1 MTTKKHNERK
11 AQLTKYLEQLDE
23 FNWHHP
29 TQVSEMADSQHERD
43 NRTYYLAQI
52 SLILFHNYQQSYM
65 QIGQMLNISS
75 RTARRLINDYE
86 QDCGSLEEIT
96 EELQNGED
104 W

>member
-1 MTTKKHNERK
+1 MTTKKHSKRK

-43 NRTYYLAQI
+43 KRTYYLAQI
-52 SLILFHNYQQSYM
+52 SLILFNNYQQSYM
-65 QIGQMLNISS
+65 QIAQMLNMSS
-75 RTARRLINDYE
+75 RTARRLTIDYE
-86 QDCGSLEEIT
+86 QDFDSLEEIM

>member
-1 MTTKKHNERK
+1 MKKHNKRK

-29 TQVSEMADSQHERD
+29 TQVSEMANSQHERD
-43 NRTYYLAQI
+43 NLTYYLAQI
-52 SLILFHNYQQSYM
+52 SLILFNNYQQSYM
-65 QIGQMLNISS
+65 P
-75 RTARRLINDYE
+75 ARRLTIDYE
-86 QDCGSLEEIT
+86 QDFDSLEEIM

>member
-1 MTTKKHNERK
+1 MTIKKHNQRK
-11 AQLTKYLEQLDE
+11 AKLTTYLAQLDE

-52 SLILFHNYQQSYM
+52 SLILFNNYQQSYM
-65 QIGQMLNISS
+65 KIGQMLNMSS
-75 RTARRLINDYE
+75 RTARRLTIDYE
-86 QDCGSLEEIT
+86 QEFGSLKGIM
-96 EELQNGED
+96 EELQNGKD

>member
-1 MTTKKHNERK
+1 MKIKKPNKRK
-11 AQLTKYLEQLDE
+11 EQLTKYLEQLDE

-29 TQVSEMADSQHERD
+29 TQVSEMADIQHERD

-52 SLILFHNYQQSYM
+52 SLILFNNYQQSYM
-65 QIGQMLNISS
+65 QIAQMLNMSS
-75 RTARRLINDYE
+75 RTARRLTIDYE
-86 QDCGSLEEIT
+86 QDFGSLEGIM

>member
-1 MTTKKHNERK
+1 MKIKKHSTRK
-11 AQLTKYLEQLDE
+11 AQLTKYLEQLNE

-29 TQVSEMADSQHERD
+29 TQVSEMVDSQHERD

-52 SLILFHNYQQSYM
+52 SLILFNNYQQSYM
-65 QIGQMLNISS
+65 QIAHMLNMSS
-75 RTARRLINDYE
+75 RTARRLTIDYE
-86 QDCGSLEEIT
+86 QDFGSLEEIL

>member
-1 MTTKKHNERK
+1 MTIKKHNQRK
-11 AQLTKYLEQLDE
+11 AKLTKYLEQLDE

-52 SLILFHNYQQSYM
+52 SLILFNNYQQSYM
-65 QIGQMLNISS
+65 QIAQMLNMSS
-75 RTARRLINDYE
+75 RTARRLTIDYE
-86 QDCGSLEEIT
+86 QDFGSLEEIM